1 MEIPLVID
9 EKDSKRVLLG
19 KILGIISSRRVKQ
32 EMAKQGIAP
41 VEMAGVML
49 KIAFIALFFSL
60 EISYVVA
67 ELEQGRS
74 SGALPPR
81 PDSEH
86 LAGLPI
92 SEQIR
97 RKPVYWAR
105 LRRLELHLCET
116 RAQRGLSRRFNRSHG
131 GCELVQ
137 EKDKEE
143 RSGGKGVCMGL
154 FSLERSLYRV

>member
-41 VEMAGVML
+41 VEMAGAML

-74 SGALPPR
+74 SGALPTSARFRAPR
-81 PDSEH
+81 
-86 LAGLPI
+86 
-92 SEQIR
+92 
-97 RKPVYWAR
+97 
-105 LRRLELHLCET
+105 
-116 RAQRGLSRRFNRSHG
+116 RST
-131 GCELVQ
+131 
-137 EKDKEE
+137 D
-143 RSGGKGVCMGL
+143 
-154 FSLERSLYRV
+154 F